1 MMQLGKY
8 PKDDEDQK
16 RKTSKGGV
24 EFKKKTK
31 ERARKEIIK
40 ETERDKN
47 GEQKYKKK
55 EGNKN
60 LRRPEQGQRRTH
72 KNNKKEDMR
81 NIQPNNN
88 KMKKGR
94 ANGTEEE
101 GEGEHQTIGSRL
113 NEQERGKLKGL

>member
-1 MMQLGKY
+1 MEL
-8 PKDDEDQK
+8 
-16 RKTSKGGV
+16 
-24 EFKKKTK
+24 KKTK

-72 KNNKKEDMR
+72 NNKKKEEDMR

-101 GEGEHQTIGSRL
+101 GEGEHQTIGSKL